1 MSLLLHL
8 APRKLELDL
17 LYQVSFFW
25 SCSVSLQI
33 YHMAMYRILLYI
45 WAGAPSCY
53 WELLDK
59 LQKRIRRIA
68 GPSLAA
74 YLEPLAHRKNVAGL
88 SLFYWYYFGTCSSE
102 LAQPV
107 PLPYSQRRS
116 THYSDRLHDFSVTI
130 ARC

>member
-1 MSLLLHL
+1 
-8 APRKLELDL
+8 
-17 LYQVSFFW
+17 
-25 SCSVSLQI
+25 
-33 YHMAMYRILLYI
+33 MYRILLYI

-68 GPSLAA
+68 GPLLAA